1 MLMNLS
7 SVFYTEQSYSWGS
20 VWQSEQNFNSQDALK
35 KNKNTFGKSHTPLVF
50 LSLDAQIFSWIF
62 RTSLSSEHREAHS
75 STFCALDEF
84 YANFLHLKSQIVHR
98 FNAASHYTM
107 WDGSK
112 LLDSPTFKWLGW
124 FFFFYKYIWY
134 KPETSYVC
142 YFLTDLYHI
151 TCQRL
156 KRCCSLPDCPISH
169 KFMHRVHPN
178 SLYINDVCSCGFI
191 LLIPS

>member
-7 SVFYTEQSYSWGS
+7 FVFYTEQSYSWGS

-112 LLDSPTFKWLGW
+112 LLDYPTFRWLGW
-124 FFFFYKYIWY
+124 FFF
-134 KPETSYVC
+134 
-142 YFLTDLYHI
+142 
-151 TCQRL
+151 
-156 KRCCSLPDCPISH
+156 
-169 KFMHRVHPN
+169 
-178 SLYINDVCSCGFI
+178 YINIYDISQKQVMFVIFLQIFITSHAKDWKDAVLYQTARYLTNSCTAYI
-191 LLIPS
+191 QTACT